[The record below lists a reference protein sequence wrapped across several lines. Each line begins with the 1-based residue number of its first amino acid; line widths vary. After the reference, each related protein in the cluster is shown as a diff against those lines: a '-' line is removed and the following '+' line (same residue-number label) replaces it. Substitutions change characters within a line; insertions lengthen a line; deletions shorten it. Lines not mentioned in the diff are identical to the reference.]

1 MRGEPGYL
9 PMNNTGCHRQICVR
23 PYIPGGGIYSRRLI
37 GGLLVILLGVFLL
50 SSCETHTLQNDQV
63 EIKPTFAL
71 PPATEGE
78 LFHLAERFAQES
90 NRENS
95 TFLAIPDNM
104 EALRWR
110 LLLIDLARQSIDI
123 QYFLWNGDE
132 SGNLLSLH
140 LLDAAD
146 RGVRVR
152 VLVDDLFLLES
163 DDDIPILD
171 SHPNVE
177 IRIFNP
183 WLRRGSLFRRGLEF
197 LGNLERLNQRMHNKM
212 FVVDNHVAIVG
223 GRNIGNAYFGL
234 SDNYNFRDFEIVGFG
249 PVVEEISESFDIYWN
264 DDWATPGAVFARPGK
279 TLQPL
284 AILRSQAT
292 DELADSEKII
302 TADLDEPAQW
312 RSYLDR
318 LTEKNGVDRVWVV
331 YDDPPST
338 VANDEGVRKV
348 EKLRDLDADISK
360 ELIIASAYFVPTDTF
375 VTEIQGLVQQGV
387 QVRIIT
393 NSLASTNHTI
403 VNSGYRQWRRKLLN
417 AGVELYEYRADAED
431 ITEVVAPGLQGR
443 IQTLHTKT
451 FVIDGEVV
459 YVGSLNMTPR
469 SFQINTE
476 MGLLIQYPALA
487 KRVIAMLERDMKPEN
502 SWHVTLDEEERI
514 VWHSTAGTTYLQPAR
529 HLGQRIMDFFY
540 GLLPIK
546 DHL

>member
-1 MRGEPGYL
+1 
-9 PMNNTGCHRQICVR
+9 MNNTGCHRKICVR
-23 PYIPGGGIYSRRLI
+23 PYIPGGGIYSCRLFE
-37 GGLLVILLGVFLL
+37 GLPVILLGVFLL
-50 SSCETHTLQNDQV
+50 ISCATHALLHDQV
-63 EIKPTFAL
+63 EITPTYAL

-78 LFHLAERFAQES
+78 IFHLAERLAQES

-95 TFLAIPDNM
+95 TFLTIPDNM

-110 LLLIDLARQSIDI
+110 LLLVDLARQSIDI
-123 QYFLWNGDE
+123 QSFLWNGDE
-132 SGNLLSLH
+132 SGDLLGLH

-152 VLVDDLFLLES
+152 VLVDDLFLLKS
-163 DDDIPILD
+163 DDDISILN

-183 WLRRGSLFRRGLEF
+183 WRKRGSLFQRGLEF

-212 FVVDNHVAIVG
+212 FVVDNHAAIVG

-264 DDWATPGAVFARPGK
+264 DDWATPGAAFARPGK
-279 TLQPL
+279 TLQSL
-284 AILRSQAT
+284 AILRSQLT

-302 TADLDEPAQW
+302 AADLDEPSQW
-312 RSYLDR
+312 RPYLDR
-318 LTEKNGVDRVWVV
+318 LTGKNGVNRVWVV
-331 YDDPPST
+331 YDDPPSA

-360 ELIIASAYFVPTDTF
+360 ELLIASPYFIPTEPF
-375 VTEIQGLVQQGV
+375 LEEIHRLVQQGV
-387 QVRIIT
+387 RVRIIT

-403 VNSGYRQWRRKLLN
+403 VNSGYRQWRRKLLK
-417 AGVELYEYRADAED
+417 AGVELYEYRAGAED

-443 IQTLHTKT
+443 FQTLHTKT
-451 FVIDGEVV
+451 FVIDDEVV
-459 YVGSLNMTPR
+459 YVGSLNMDPR
-469 SFQINTE
+469 SFHINTE

-502 SWHVTLDEEERI
+502 SWHVTLDEEGSI
-514 VWHSTAGTTYLQPAR
+514 VWHSAAGTIYIQPTR
-529 HLGQRIMDFFY
+529 YLGQRIVDFFY

-546 DHL
+546 EHL